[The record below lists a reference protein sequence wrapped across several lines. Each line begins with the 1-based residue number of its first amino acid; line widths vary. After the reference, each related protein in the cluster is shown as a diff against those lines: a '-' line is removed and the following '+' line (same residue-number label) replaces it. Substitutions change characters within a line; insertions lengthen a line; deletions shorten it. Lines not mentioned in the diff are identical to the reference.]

1 MAPQCFLLALFSQI
15 CCKNNCKKPDLTTK
29 KTHFSYYFR
38 QNTMT
43 KCKYL
48 HLECIIYILSLYG
61 AEKPFGT
68 IEIAKQKVILIQ
80 MSSVSLTTYEKTL
93 HLRQSFVT
101 RKHSSHIFHKQTK
114 LAIMPIFTS
123 EALLHENK
131 NSQ

>member
-1 MAPQCFLLALFSQI
+1 
-15 CCKNNCKKPDLTTK
+15 
-29 KTHFSYYFR
+29 
-38 QNTMT
+38 MT

-48 HLECIIYILSLYG
+48 HLECKIYILSLYG
-61 AEKPFGT
+61 AEKPFGA
-68 IEIAKQKVILIQ
+68 IEIAKQKLILIQ

-93 HLRQSFVT
+93 HLRQSFIT